1 MLHFAVIT
9 VYNNCLH
16 DSAVSTK
23 LNFLLAMM
31 WLLYVV
37 ELVRGRIF
45 DSHSTVKSA
54 VKYHF
59 PLNENLNPYLGKGF
73 LDCCSSQITLFLSF
87 QIFESLKSSSTGVF
101 N

>member
-23 LNFLLAMM
+23 L

-59 PLNENLNPYLGKGF
+59 PLIKFKSIFRQRLFKL
-73 LDCCSSQITLFLSF
+73 LCSFQITLFLSV
-87 QIFESLKSSSTGVF
+87 QIFVSQKSSSAGVF